1 MEPNRVGTP
10 KTGPLPDDGSLDEI
24 EGVTVRNGL
33 IRLPHND
40 AAFKVTLTTSAGK
53 RVIDPNNLMQEEQE
67 LLTQVSKML
76 TQAQD
81 EKQFVFMDLKETKI
95 TDEGI
100 ALAGRRIT
108 PESYT
113 EQENYKG
120 QYRTIQDTAEKI
132 LRPVRPEP
140 SPPPNETE
148 KPEETP
154 PAGKPAAKKTGTE
167 VSLEFKKLEGR
178 VTSGTKEKP
187 AIEKRIAKTFS
198 SLGKSFKK
206 TWTRVRDGVTG
217 LYNKI
222 VRRKKL
228 KQELSKVSTEEV
240 NKAANKLKGKNPL
253 KKNKSVLRKILLL
266 NDPSESQI
274 DKNILIKQIVK
285 DINTEG
291 VQAEWKDDIIRLLSD
306 PDLKK
311 GLRLKLGLLK
321 EEDLVCELS
330 QGRINPSLGRNA
342 CASIC
347 VEAIFTLAKGEQI
360 DTEQKMYE
368 VIKNGI
374 AAHQTRGFGTK
385 QVFFEELATK
395 IQENGEPQHLEAHA
409 PQDESEGIYSDT
421 FKAERASTPSMYPF
435 LNDVKDG
442 FTDLITTLKT
452 LSDKREKTLYGVIT
466 CKGHTTIVYF
476 DKGNPVLFDSAGNEY
491 RGVNMG
497 ASILKFDTI
506 EALNT
511 HLKSKYEENN
521 PFSML
526 MVEAKFA

>member
-1 MEPNRVGTP
+1 MEPIRVGAP
-10 KTGPLPDDGSLDEI
+10 KTEPLLGVGSLDKI
-24 EGVTVRNGL
+24 EEVTVKDGL
-33 IRLPHND
+33 IRLPHKG

-53 RVIDPNNLMQEEQE
+53 RIIDPNNLSPQEQK
-67 LLTQVSKML
+67 LLTQVSEML

-81 EKQFVFMDLKETKI
+81 EKQFAFMDLKETKI
-95 TDEGI
+95 THEGI
-100 ALAGRRIT
+100 ALAGICIE
-108 PESYT
+108 PG
-113 EQENYKG
+113 NYKG
-120 QYRTIQDTAEKI
+120 QYQTIQDTAEKI

-148 KPEETP
+148 TPEETP
-154 PAGKPAAKKTGTE
+154 PADKPAAKKPGPE
-167 VSLEFKKLEGR
+167 LSLKFEKLEGR

-217 LYNKI
+217 LYNK
-222 VRRKKL
+222 VFVRKKAEKPSQEKPVSLDEEAKKIAGNLSGKHPL
-228 KQELSKVSTEEV
+228 KNDLDVLKKVIFINNPDKYEKTNVTKLTEEIL
-240 NKAANKLKGKNPL
+240 NKIKGFE
-253 KKNKSVLRKILLL
+253 R
-266 NDPSESQI
+266 
-274 DKNILIKQIVK
+274 
-285 DINTEG
+285 
-291 VQAEWKDDIIRLLSD
+291 AEWKDDIIRLLSD
-306 PDLKK
+306 SGLKR

-360 DTEQKMYE
+360 DTEQKMYK

-395 IQENGEPQHLEAHA
+395 IQENGGPQHLEAHA

-435 LNDVKDG
+435 LKEVEDG

-466 CKGHTTIVYF
+466 CEGHTVVVYF

-497 ASILKFDTI
+497 ASILKFDTL
-506 EALNT
+506 EAIDT
-511 HLKSKYEENN
+511 HLKSKYKGNSD
-521 PFSML
+521 FSML
-526 MVEAKFA
+526 MVEAKFS